1 MCPFRILKEVSNL
14 LDRRGHMYFFCQKTE
29 KKEKGK
35 KKRRFFIGLT
45 GIYLCTVVCFAYG
58 SFMQGIPDHLYV
70 EEGTSISNEFS
81 SFPVSFEEPGEED
94 GPVKTCCKLFGIF
107 PAKEVTVSVVPKTK
121 LYVSGRIIGIYGK
134 TNGVLVLGT
143 SPVEA
148 VNGLSYTPAEN
159 KLSAG
164 DYIISVNHETI
175 EKKEQL
181 IRAINESGSDT
192 AELGVVRDGE
202 YIEVGVTPVPVDSQ
216 KFKIGVWVKD
226 DMAGIGTMTYY
237 TPEKKFGALGHGVGD
252 GESGALLSLSKGRVY
267 GTQLT
272 GITKGQKGKPGELEG
287 LIHYSGSNQLGSV
300 ESNSDLGIFG
310 TLDEETYEQFTSED
324 TLYTAG
330 FKQEVTEG
338 PAQIISCL
346 NGRSTSY
353 SIEITSV
360 NFEAADTNRGIT
372 FRVTDQ
378 SLIDETGGIVQGMSG
393 SPIIQ
398 NGKLIGAVTHVFV
411 NDPAKGYGIFIET
424 MLNADR

>member
-1 MCPFRILKEVSNL
+1 MPVLQGVYFVAHLAADILY
-14 LDRRGHMYFFCQKTE
+14 RHHR
-29 KKEKGK
+29 
-35 KKRRFFIGLT
+35 
-45 GIYLCTVVCFAYG
+45 VVYG
-58 SFMQGIPDHLYV
+58 
-70 EEGTSISNEFS
+70 
-81 SFPVSFEEPGEED
+81 
-94 GPVKTCCKLFGIF
+94 
-107 PAKEVTVSVVPKTK
+107 
-121 LYVSGRIIGIYGK
+121 
-134 TNGVLVLGT
+134 
-143 SPVEA
+143 EA
-148 VNGLSYTPAEN
+148 
-159 KLSAG
+159 
-164 DYIISVNHETI
+164 
-175 EKKEQL
+175 
-181 IRAINESGSDT
+181 
-192 AELGVVRDGE
+192 AELGNAV
-202 YIEVGVTPVPVDSQ
+202 EVGNREFAVYAAAVMPYRPDEEREYRFAEELHVFLEVKEAVVVERHHHADVVQRRGVTLVALY
-216 KFKIGVWVKD
+216 GV
-226 DMAGIGTMTYY
+226 GIGMEHVRVVYY
-237 TPEKKFGALGHGVGD
+237 RPGCGRGAFYQIVVVGVHTRYHAPSHAVRQEIHQHG
-252 GESGALLSLSKGRVY
+252 LLASL
-267 GTQLT
+267 
-272 GITKGQKGKPGELEG
+272 
-287 LIHYSGSNQLGSV
+287 QLGSV

>member
-1 MCPFRILKEVSNL
+1 MCPFRILKANL
-14 LDRRGHMYFFCQKTE
+14 LDRRGHMYFFCHKSE
-29 KKEKGK
+29 RKPKGER
-35 KKRRFFIGLT
+35 KRRFFIGMT
-45 GIYLCTVVCFAYG
+45 GIYLCAVVCFAYG

-70 EEGTSISNEFS
+70 EEGSAISDEFQ
-81 SFPVSFEEPGEED
+81 SFPVSFDMPGEQAVSE
-94 GPVKTCCKLFGIF
+94 KTYCKLFGII

-134 TNGVLVLGT
+134 TSGVLVLGT

-159 KLSAG
+159 KLTAG

-181 IRAINESGSDT
+181 IRAVNEAGADT

-202 YIEVGVTPVPVDSQ
+202 YIEVGVTPVPVDSN

-237 TPEKKFGALGHGVGD
+237 SPEKKFGALGHGVGD
-252 GESGALLSLSKGRVY
+252 GESGALLSLSKGSVY
-267 GTQLT
+267 ETQLT
-272 GITKGQKGKPGELEG
+272 GIAKGQKGKPGELEG
-287 LIHYSGSNQLGSV
+287 MIHYSGSNQLGSV
-300 ESNSDLGIFG
+300 GSNSDLGIFG
-310 TLDEETYEQFTSED
+310 MLNEDAYDRFSAED

-330 FKQEVTEG
+330 YKQEVTEG

-346 NGRSTSY
+346 SGESTSY

-360 NFEAADTNRGIT
+360 NYEAVDTNRGIT

-378 SLIDETGGIVQGMSG
+378 SLLDQTGGIVQGMSG

-424 MLNADR
+424 MLHADR